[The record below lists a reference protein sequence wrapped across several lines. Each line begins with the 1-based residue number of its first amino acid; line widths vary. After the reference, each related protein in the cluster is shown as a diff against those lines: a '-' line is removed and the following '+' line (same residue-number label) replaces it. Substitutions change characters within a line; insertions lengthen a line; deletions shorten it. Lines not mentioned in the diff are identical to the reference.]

1 MTCIDTHATDY
12 LSDVVNVINNST
24 ITSTIT
30 NNDIQKL
37 NADLTAL
44 QTDATNNN
52 AAQFKIDSQQYHSD
66 QRTSSLDAISAIR
79 TVHSKTVNS
88 TLKSDNAQLQSSQK
102 SCLFAVQQ
110 QKGQVKIQK
119 FDRAMTNAQNLSNR
133 LTEHGA
139 NTASLNQT
147 IDNAYDQIQAFQSA
161 VSDAQNKTQTSNCI
175 E

>member
-1 MTCIDTHATDY
+1 M
-12 LSDVVNVINNST
+12 
-24 ITSTIT
+24 
-30 NNDIQKL
+30 
-37 NADLTAL
+37 
-44 QTDATNNN
+44 
-52 AAQFKIDSQQYHSD
+52 
-66 QRTSSLDAISAIR
+66 
-79 TVHSKTVNS
+79 
-88 TLKSDNAQLQSSQK
+88 
-102 SCLFAVQQ
+102 
-110 QKGQVKIQK
+110 KIQK